1 MNTNVTRG
9 TGLFVVTATG
19 MATEVGHISNMLQ
32 HQDETVTPL
41 TRQLQKLTMQILFI
55 SGAAVVISIIIN
67 SSRGYAFK
75 TVFTAAL
82 AFAIAA
88 IPTGPPGSR
97 HDDPLDGHSAPR
109 EGERD
114 RQAPALDGDARR
126 DLGDQLRQDGNAD
139 AEPDDRGRDGDRRP
153 PLHDLRH
160 RLFDG
165 RNDHALGRNE
175 PISRSTSS

>member
-1 MNTNVTRG
+1 MVFMNTNVTRG
-9 TGLFVVTATG
+9 TGLLAVTATG

-32 HQDETVTPL
+32 HQDDTVTPL

-88 IPTGPPGSR
+88 IPTG
-97 HDDPLDGHSAPR
+97 L
-109 EGERD
+109 
-114 RQAPALDGDARR
+114 PAVVTILSMGT
-126 DLGDQLRQDGNAD
+126 
-139 AEPDDRGRDGDRRP
+139 
-153 PLHDLRH
+153 
-160 RLFDG
+160 RLL
-165 RNDHALGRNE
+165 AKAK
-175 PISRSTSS
+175 RS